1 MRSRSNIQ
9 SRYSIRRSITS
20 SSSSWHLYKQQRY
33 AVVISLFSFSSFY
46 RLWSIRISPSVA
58 VMMGASPCG
67 RVRNRNDVADNYD
80 GDDGSVSPSPICTHT
95 RREVTMHF
103 HCGASTAHE
112 FSRGQFS
119 SVRFLSILCLSF
131 VLYFL
136 VLIHQWKRISS
147 FSNHIIKT
155 TALSTRSITPNANL
169 TGCRSRSV
177 SKAHTFQ
184 PDRFTFFF
192 RLREETRI
200 VSILLYQ
207 VYILVAYR
215 WWRQP
220 QKAVYAMA
228 F

>member
-112 FSRGQFS
+112 GNRSQIAHSSGQSLLYDVKYVASFHEDNSAALDFFQSFAFRSFS
-119 SVRFLSILCLSF
+119 
-131 VLYFL
+131 
-136 VLIHQWKRISS
+136 ISS
-147 FSNHIIKT
+147 SLFTNENESLLSPT
-155 TALSTRSITPNANL
+155 TS
-169 TGCRSRSV
+169 SR
-177 SKAHTFQ
+177 
-184 PDRFTFFF
+184 
-192 RLREETRI
+192 
-200 VSILLYQ
+200 
-207 VYILVAYR
+207 
-215 WWRQP
+215 RQP
-220 QKAVYAMA
+220 SRLDLLRQMQI
-228 F
+228 